1 HGRCR
6 AARGA
11 HRGQGRS
18 RSGRTRQ
25 PGRIR
30 GRRRDRGP
38 DRRAIPARRDRRR
51 LLVPGGRAPAR
62 QGRRRWQRVYRYAMT
77 DSTTITA
84 WMNGY
89 LRAWDSNDPAD
100 IAALFTD
107 DGEYLTAPYATPR
120 RGVDAIVAG
129 WIEDE
134 DQPGDYTF

>member
-1 HGRCR
+1 
-6 AARGA
+6 
-11 HRGQGRS
+11 
-18 RSGRTRQ
+18 
-25 PGRIR
+25 
-30 GRRRDRGP
+30 
-38 DRRAIPARRDRRR
+38 
-51 LLVPGGRAPAR
+51 
-62 QGRRRWQRVYRYAMT
+62 MT

-129 WIEDE
+129 WIEDQ
-134 DQPGDYTF
+134 DQPGDYTFTWSEAGVDGDLAFVTGETRYSDGRTYANLWVIRFAADGRASSFTEWYMRHPDA